1 MIMGIVILSVC
12 TVVLFI
18 LSVLLKS
25 EIKIGKIKFDSF
37 LLFPLLGAILVLALG
52 FLSLPDLGAA
62 LFSKGEMNP
71 LKILVLFFS
80 MTAMSLYLD
89 EAGFFRY
96 LAAKSAGNSGK
107 LGFFIRIYAL
117 VSVLTIFTSNDIVIL
132 TFTPFLCAYA
142 KRRRISPFPYL
153 IMEFVAANTW
163 SMLFIVGNPTNIYIA
178 ASLGAD
184 FFHYLKVMFL
194 PAIAAGS
201 VSFLVLLLLFKNEF
215 KQKVELTP
223 IEETVALDKPL
234 VALSL
239 FALGGCVIALV
250 VSSFFPKV
258 QMWYISLGFALFL
271 TLAVA
276 AVRIA
281 RHERAKYLFAAYK
294 RLPYA
299 IAPFLVSMF
308 VIVLALK
315 GQGVTSKI
323 ASLIP
328 QEGEVFLYGG
338 ISYLAANLLNNIP
351 MSVLFAEICPS
362 AGAKYAAIV
371 SSNLGALL
379 TPVGALAGIMF
390 TKITSTYGEE
400 IKVGRFILAG
410 SAVSLPALAAALAAL
425 LVTL

>member
-1 MIMGIVILSVC
+1 MGIIILSVC
-12 TVVLFI
+12 TVALFI
-18 LSVLLKS
+18 LSVLLKP

-37 LLFPLLGAILVLALG
+37 FLFPLVGAILCRSLG
-52 FLSLPDLGAA
+52 YLPLSDLMSA

-80 MTAMSLYLD
+80 MTVMSLYLD

-96 LAAKSAGNSGK
+96 LAAKSAGSSGK

-117 VSVLTIFTSNDIVIL
+117 VSILTIFTSNDVVIL
-132 TFTPFLCAYA
+132 TFTPFICAYA
-142 KRRRISPFPYL
+142 KRLRISPFPYL
-153 IMEFVAANTW
+153 MMEFVAANTW

-184 FFHYLKVMFL
+184 FFHYLKIMFL
-194 PAIAAGS
+194 PAIAAGG
-201 VSFLVLLLLFKNEF
+201 VSFLALLLLFKNEL
-215 KQKVELTP
+215 KERAELAP
-223 IEETVALDKPL
+223 IEEKIELDKPL

-239 FALGGCVIALV
+239 SALGLCVLALV
-250 VSSFFPKV
+250 VSSFLPNV
-258 QMWYISLGFALFL
+258 QMWYISLGFALLL
-271 TLAVA
+271 TVVVAVVRLA
-276 AVRIA
+276 RK
-281 RHERAKYLFAAYK
+281 EKAKYLFAAYK

-308 VIVLALK
+308 ILVLALK
-315 GQGVTSKI
+315 EQGVTAKI

-328 QEGEVFLYGG
+328 NEGEIFSYGG

-351 MSVLFAEICPS
+351 MSVLFAEICPT
-362 AGAKYAAIV
+362 AGAKFAAIV

-390 TKITSTYGEE
+390 TKITATYGEE
-400 IKVGRFILAG
+400 IKVYKFVLCGA
-410 SAVSLPALAAALAAL
+410 AVSIPALAASLGAL

>member
-1 MIMGIVILSVC
+1 MGVIVIAVC

-18 LSVLLKS
+18 LSVLLKP

-37 LLFPLLGAILVLALG
+37 FVFPLLGAILVLACG
-52 FLSLPDLGAA
+52 FLPLKNLGAA

-117 VSVLTIFTSNDIVIL
+117 VSILTIFTSNDIVIL

-142 KRRRISPFPYL
+142 KRRGISPFPYL
-153 IMEFVAANTW
+153 MMEFVAANTW

-178 ASLGAD
+178 ASIGAD
-184 FFHYLKVMFL
+184 FYHYLKIMFL
-194 PAIAAGS
+194 PAIAAGV
-201 VSFLVLLLLFKNEF
+201 VSFLALLLLFKNEL
-215 KQKVELTP
+215 KERVELTP
-223 IEETVALDKPL
+223 VEESIALDKSL
-234 VALSL
+234 VWVSL
-239 FALGGCVIALV
+239 AALGLCVLALV
-250 VSSFFPKV
+250 VSSFLPRV
-258 QMWYISLGFALFL
+258 QMWYISLGFALLL
-271 TLAVA
+271 TVIVA
-276 AVRIA
+276 IVRLV
-281 RHERAKYLFAAYK
+281 RREKAKYLFAAYK

-315 GQGVTSKI
+315 EQGITAKI
-323 ASLIP
+323 AALIP
-328 QEGEVFLYGG
+328 EEGEIFSYGG

-351 MSVLFAEICPS
+351 MSVLFAEICPT
-362 AGAKYAAIV
+362 AEAKFAAII

-390 TKITSTYGEE
+390 TKITASYGEE
-400 IKVGRFILAG
+400 IKVGKFILAG
-410 SAVSLPALAAALAAL
+410 AAVSIPALAAALGAL
-425 LVTL
+425 LISL